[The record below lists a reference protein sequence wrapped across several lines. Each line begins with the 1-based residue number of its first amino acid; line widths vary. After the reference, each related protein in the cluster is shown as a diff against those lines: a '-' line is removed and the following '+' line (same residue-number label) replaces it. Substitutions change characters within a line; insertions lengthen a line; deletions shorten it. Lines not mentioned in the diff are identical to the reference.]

1 MATTI
6 SARMTAVEF
15 LALPPDGVRNELVH
29 GELVMMASPN
39 MDHGYA
45 VAQLLALLA
54 THVRVNNLGVV
65 VSDIDTYFTPDDA
78 RRPDLLF
85 FASNRLHLIADTKK
99 PHVPPD
105 LCVEVLSPSNAGY
118 DRTDKFDV
126 YQAAGV
132 AFYWIVDPMERT
144 VEAYRLENGVYLR
157 AGHGT
162 GDDVLKLPPFN
173 DLDIP
178 LGNLWLPTFNPKP

>member
-1 MATTI
+1 MTI
-6 SARMTAVEF
+6 STRMTAAEF

-29 GELVMMASPN
+29 GEVVMMASPN
-39 MDHGYA
+39 YDHGYA
-45 VAQLLALLA
+45 VAMLLSLIVE
-54 THVRVNNLGVV
+54 HVSAAGLGQAFT
-65 VSDIDTYFTPDDA
+65 DLDCYFGPADA

-85 FASNRLHLIADTKK
+85 FTASRLHLLAGKDK
-99 PHVPPD
+99 PHSPPD

-118 DRTDKFDV
+118 DRTDKFDT

-157 AGHGT
+157 SGHGSDSDT
-162 GDDVLKLPPFN
+162 LRLPPFPN
-173 DLDIP
+173 LDIP
-178 LGNLWLPTFNPKP
+178 LARLWRPIPKPQQ